1 MTEFVVAP
9 TCGGQGTEG
18 RLQTERQGQGKATL
32 RPTNRSRLGMGT
44 ERLQRGRL
52 MQDMEK
58 MKALC

>member
-9 TCGGQGTEG
+9 TWEAGTEG

-32 RPTNRSRLGMGT
+32 RPPADQGWVWET

-58 MKALC
+58 